1 MCKVCFTCICFKK
14 NLYKVYK
21 FVALVLTSILYFNFF
36 LSKEKK
42 IISPTPILLI
52 PQPNNSPNGLNIWRP
67 YHINRIK
74 IFNSVLFFFGQIWV
88 KAIWLYQNT
97 TNLLLFFDSKNFKT
111 KITNSLQ
118 CFQVVLQYANSVDK
132 KYEKNGACFPRKC

>member
-1 MCKVCFTCICFKK
+1 
-14 NLYKVYK
+14 
-21 FVALVLTSILYFNFF
+21 
-36 LSKEKK
+36 
-42 IISPTPILLI
+42 LI